1 MAVTAG
7 AERADKGGR
16 LRALGTFLGACGAVV
31 FGTSVVFSLAFPG
44 ASSWL
49 TLGPI
54 AVSLVALAFWLAVSY
69 RKLTERLSQRSG
81 VFFLVT
87 FVSALFLVGILTTIF
102 YMLSQTPLSWDLTA
116 RGIHGLSE
124 QTRKVLARLD
134 TPVRITTFHERG
146 SAELMK
152 LDSLVESYQ
161 RVSDRIEYRSFS
173 PTRDVEEVSRY
184 GVVES
189 GPRVFVESRWNDP
202 SAARVARFSI
212 DLRAL
217 NHEEELT
224 NAIIK
229 VVQRERPRVYM
240 LTGHLE
246 AGPTDSSPSG
256 YEGTVKDLIA
266 EGYDVLTLSLISE
279 KRVPPDAAA
288 VIIAGP
294 QQALLAPEIDELRRY
309 LDQGGA
315 AAILLEPRTDHGLS
329 SLLQSYG
336 IQVNDDLVIDLSP
349 FGTMF
354 GGGPT
359 TAIATDFA
367 SHPVTAALEGAN
379 TVFAGARSI
388 SLNPGTSAET
398 VSLVRTGKYAWGET
412 DLVTESAEVEW
423 NEGEVRGP
431 VTLAVAAEV
440 TREDKDERPPVRLF
454 VAGDASFGS
463 NQYRSLSANRNLLLN
478 AIGWLTAQ
486 EDKIAIRPKTR
497 GANLI
502 VLTPGQREG
511 IAFFVL
517 YVLPVLLLSLGL
529 GIWLVRRQR

>member
-7 AERADKGGR
+7 AEKADKGGR

-31 FGTSVVFSLAFPG
+31 FGTSVVFSFAFPG

-69 RKLTERLSQRSG
+69 KKLTERLSQRSG
-81 VFFLVT
+81 VFFLFTV
-87 FVSALFLVGILTTIF
+87 VSAVFLVGLMTGIF
-102 YMLSQTPLSWDLTA
+102 WLLSQTPLSWDLTA

-124 QTRKVLARLD
+124 QTRKVLDRLD
-134 TPVRITTFHERG
+134 APVRITAFHEKG
-146 SAELMK
+146 SPELMK
-152 LDSLVESYQ
+152 LDALVESYQ
-161 RVSDRIEYRSFS
+161 RHSERVEYRTFS
-173 PTRDVEEVSRY
+173 PTRDLEEVSRY
-184 GVVES
+184 GVVEA
-189 GPRVFVESRWNDP
+189 GPRVFVESHWDDP
-202 SAARVARFSI
+202 AAARMSRFSI

-224 NAIIK
+224 NAIMK
-229 VVQRERPRVYM
+229 AVQRARPRIYM
-240 LTGHLE
+240 LTGHRE
-246 AGPTDSSPSG
+246 AGPADPSPSG
-256 YEGTVKDLIA
+256 YDGTVKDLVA
-266 EGYDVLTLSLISE
+266 EGYDVLSLSLISE
-279 KRVPPDAAA
+279 KKIPADAAA
-288 VIIAGP
+288 LLIAGP
-294 QQALLAPEIDELRRY
+294 QQALLEPEVAEIRRF
-309 LDQGGA
+309 LEQGGA
-315 AAILLEPRTDHGLS
+315 AAILLEPGVEHGLG

-336 IQVNDDLVIDLSP
+336 VQVNDDLVIDLSP

-359 TAIATDFA
+359 TAIATDFGQ
-367 SHPVTAALEGAN
+367 HPVTAALEGAN
-379 TVFAGARSI
+379 TVFSRARSL
-388 SLNPGTSAET
+388 SVNPGTQAAAL
-398 VSLVRTGKYAWGET
+398 SLVRTGKYAWGET
-412 DLVTESAEVEW
+412 DVVDDNAEVAW

-440 TREDKDERPPVRLF
+440 LRDRQDERPPVRLL
-454 VAGDASFGS
+454 VTGDASFGA
-463 NQYRSLSANRNLLLN
+463 NQYRSLSANRNLFLN
-478 AIGWLTAQ
+478 AMGWLTSQ

-517 YVLPVLLLSLGL
+517 YILPVLLLSLGL

>member
-1 MAVTAG
+1 MAVIAG
-7 AERADKGGR
+7 AEKADRGSR

-31 FGTSVVFSLAFPG
+31 FGTSVVFSFAFPG

-54 AVSLVALAFWLAVSY
+54 AGSLVALAFWLAVSY
-69 RKLTERLSQRSG
+69 KKLTERLSQRSG

-87 FVSALFLVGILTTIF
+87 LGSAAALIGLMTGVFFL
-102 YMLSQTPLSWDLTA
+102 LSQTPLSWDVTS
-116 RGIHGLSE
+116 RGIHGLSQ
-124 QTRKVLARLD
+124 QTLKVLSRLEA
-134 TPVRITTFHERG
+134 PVRITSFHDAGGAER
-146 SAELMK
+146 MK
-152 LDSLVESYQ
+152 LDDLVGTYQ
-161 RVSDRIEYRSFS
+161 RHTDKIVYQTFS
-173 PTRDVEEVSRY
+173 PTRDLEEVSRY
-184 GVVES
+184 GVTET
-189 GPRVFVESRWNDP
+189 GPRVFVETAWNDP
-202 SAARVARFSI
+202 AKVRMTRFSI

-224 NAIIK
+224 NAIMK
-229 VVQRERPRVYM
+229 AVQDNRPRVYM
-240 LTGHLE
+240 LSGHSE
-246 AGPTDSSPSG
+246 AGPADESPEG
-256 YEGTVKDLIA
+256 YQGTAKDLIA
-266 EGYDVLTLSLISE
+266 EGYDVLTLNLISD
-279 KRVPPDAAA
+279 KRVPKDAAL
-288 VIIAGP
+288 VVVAGP
-294 QQALLAPEIDELRRY
+294 RQALLSPEVDELRRY
-309 LDQGGA
+309 LDNGGSA
-315 AAILLEPRTDHGLS
+315 AFLLEPGSEHGLG

-336 IQVNDDLVIDLSP
+336 VQVNDDLVIDLSP

-367 SHPVTAALEGAN
+367 DHPVTAALEGAN
-379 TVFAGARSI
+379 TVFSRARSV
-388 SLNPGTSAET
+388 SLNPGTAAQT

-412 DLVTESAEVEW
+412 DVVSEDAEVAW

-431 VTLAVAAEV
+431 VTLAVTAEV
-440 TREDKDERPPVRLF
+440 VREEKDPRAPVRIF
-454 VAGDASFGS
+454 VAGDASFGA

-478 AIGWLTAQ
+478 TIGWLTAQ